1 MRFSD
6 WQLNRL
12 RDALRA
18 FHKWGRDPVDG
29 RYFNWKDVSEAIFL
43 SAEVEVPPER
53 LRQFVEGVT
62 KPGESRSYR
71 RMQDDRLERCV

>member
-18 FHKWGRDPVDG
+18 FHKFGRDPVDG
-29 RYFNWKDVSEAIFL
+29 RHFNWKDVSEAIFL
-43 SAEVEVPPER
+43 STEVEVPPER
-53 LRQFVEGVT
+53 LRQFVEG
-62 KPGESRSYR
+62 
-71 RMQDDRLERCV
+71 